1 MWLLLN
7 NGKTFLLKDHFERRL
22 RFLSTFTNTNC
33 TISSPDSAGSFG
45 DISPLVP
52 VPPAGLVP
60 PCRPACRVV
69 PVGPACPLSLAV
81 LGRPRVLYFLSLLVG
96 LSVISSRMTRL
107 RQTGFTEVTQEH
119 GERWRNKS
127 KHLIYSFLRLPWDQG
142 RFIYMKLYLYVLSKV
157 NGRDGMIHRRKR
169 SCCCL
174 LFNWSAAKR
183 TCSEANSCRIWITTG
198 IISGNKYS
206 VRLKCCDVVMML
218 CLVNVP
224 ILSLLVRLHHPV
236 RENVQK

>member
-119 GERWRNKS
+119 GERNLFFSQTAVRS
-127 KHLIYSFLRLPWDQG
+127 GTI
-142 RFIYMKLYLYVLSKV
+142 YLYEVIFICTLK
-157 NGRDGMIHRRKR
+157 GQREGWDDTQEEKEL
-169 SCCCL
+169 L
-174 LFNWSAAKR
+174 LF
-183 TCSEANSCRIWITTG
+183 
-198 IISGNKYS
+198 
-206 VRLKCCDVVMML
+206 VV
-218 CLVNVP
+218 
-224 ILSLLVRLHHPV
+224 
-236 RENVQK
+236 